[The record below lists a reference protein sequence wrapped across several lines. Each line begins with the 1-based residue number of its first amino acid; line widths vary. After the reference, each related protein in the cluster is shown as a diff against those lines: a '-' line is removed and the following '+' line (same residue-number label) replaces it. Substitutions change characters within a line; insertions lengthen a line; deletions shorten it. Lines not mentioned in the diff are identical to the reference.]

1 MDDESSRMKN
11 SKRDE
16 GIAQS
21 VIALGTTLDALV
33 EKGVLVSRD
42 SKELPANEAI
52 DWVGALGEG

>member
-11 SKRDE
+11 SKRE
-16 GIAQS
+16 S